1 MKKFTSLIILG
12 LMSLTSL
19 SALEPLKVAIM
30 NNSSTAV
37 SVQVK
42 LNDYTG
48 GTATTKYT
56 GAMQSITPNGSG
68 IIIVQV
74 ANNVGT
80 DWDDITATEVN
91 SYYVL
96 DVLVGGTLYA
106 QYRLDQL
113 ILSQSQSDIY
123 NNNGNLAPSTS
134 GANDLGEDNNRWGE
148 LYVQGNTIHIGP
160 DGGMAGTDEL
170 AFSYNDATNTATM
183 TVAGTNELL
192 VNSDGIVINGGIT
205 ANPSGADKDFIFGDD
220 DFNHTSGN
228 EAKMFFDKSKGAF
241 RAGAVLNNWW
251 DDSNVGLY
259 SASMGILNHADEFAS
274 FAMGY
279 QSQANGYVST
289 AIGQFTRATGNY
301 STSMNYD
308 TDAIGDASFAM
319 GFSTDATGNY
329 STSMGYVTIADE
341 ESSTALG
348 MFNDNTITGE
358 LFTVGNGTGSMRS
371 NALEVYKNGEVVIP
385 ALGSGGTQNIQVDN
399 TGKIVVGGA
408 SPFTHDA
415 VNNRVYRNDPD
426 DDFIFGDDDFDHSS
440 SSEMKMF
447 FDKSKGSFRAGTV
460 AGNAWDEVN
469 IGTSSIALGNNS
481 TASGNNSTALGNNT
495 IASGSASTAMGVST
509 TASGAFSTAMGYNTT
524 SNQSYS
530 TAMGHSTTAS
540 GIYSTAMG
548 NQSVSSN
555 IASTSMGFQ
564 TTASGNSSTAMGV
577 STEASGNYSTALG
590 NRTLANES
598 ESVAMGMYNDYTI
611 TGELLTIGNGT
622 GNTARTNAFEVYK
635 NGNVVIGDD
644 ANATHTVRGIMNMNQ
659 GINANGSS
667 SSVAVHFSATAPSS
681 PLTGSLW
688 YDTGA
693 SALKIWNGGAWV
705 NI

>member
-19 SALEPLKVAIM
+19 SALEPVKVAIM

-56 GAMQSITPNGSG
+56 GSMQSLTPNGSG
-68 IIIVQV
+68 IIIIQV

-113 ILSQSQSDIY
+113 ILSQSQSTLY
-123 NNNGNLAPSTS
+123 NNEGNLTPTKS
-134 GANDLGEDNNRWGE
+134 GENNLGEDNSRWGE

-170 AFSYNDATNTATM
+170 AFSYDDVTNTATV

-205 ANPSGADKDFIFGDD
+205 ANPTGADKDFIFGDD
-220 DFNHTSGN
+220 DFTYTGPGQ
-228 EAKMFFDKSKGAF
+228 EYKMFYDRGNGSF
-241 RAGAVLNNWW
+241 RVGNIDGNHW
-251 DDSNVGLY
+251 DTRGS
-259 SASMGILNHADEFAS
+259 SS
-274 FAMGY
+274 FAAGF
-279 QSQANGYVST
+279 N
-289 AIGQFTRATGNY
+289 TRAT
-301 STSMNYD
+301 
-308 TDAIGDASFAM
+308 
-319 GFSTDATGNY
+319 
-329 STSMGYVTIADE
+329 
-341 ESSTALG
+341 
-348 MFNDNTITGE
+348 
-358 LFTVGNGTGSMRS
+358 
-371 NALEVYKNGEVVIP
+371 
-385 ALGSGGTQNIQVDN
+385 
-399 TGKIVVGGA
+399 
-408 SPFTHDA
+408 
-415 VNNRVYRNDPD
+415 
-426 DDFIFGDDDFDHSS
+426 
-440 SSEMKMF
+440 
-447 FDKSKGSFRAGTV
+447 
-460 AGNAWDEVN
+460 
-469 IGTSSIALGNNS
+469 
-481 TASGNNSTALGNNT
+481 
-495 IASGSASTAMGVST
+495 GSASTAMGNLT
-509 TASGAFSTAMGYNTT
+509 TASGDNSTAMGRL
-524 SNQSYS
+524 
-530 TAMGHSTTAS
+530 TTAS
-540 GIYSTAMG
+540 GFTSTAFG
-548 NQSVSSN
+548 IATSATSN
-555 IASTSMGFQ
+555 YTLATGSG
-564 TTASGNSSTAMGV
+564 TTASGNSSTAMGNLTTA
-577 STEASGNYSTALG
+577 SGDNSTAMGNSTTASGSRSTAMGRSTIASGSNTTALGWGTEASNESSTAMGYFTTASGTYSTAMGRSTIASGSNSLSTGINTTASGDVSTALG
-590 NRTLANES
+590 SNTIANGFYTT
-598 ESVAMGMYNDYTI
+598 AMGYYTTASASSSTAIGNTTIADESSSLAMGEYNDNTV

-693 SALKIWNGGAWV
+693 SALKIWNGSAWV

>member
-12 LMSLTSL
+12 LMSFTSL

-30 NNSSTAV
+30 NNSSSAV

-56 GAMQSITPNGSG
+56 GALQSLTPNGSG

-113 ILSQSQSDIY
+113 ILSQSQSTLY
-123 NNNGNLAPSTS
+123 NNEGNLTPTKS
-134 GANDLGEDNNRWGE
+134 GDNNLGEDNSRWGE
-148 LYVQGNTIHIGP
+148 LYVRGNTIHIGP

-170 AFSYNDATNTATM
+170 AFSYNDVTNTATV
-183 TVAGTNELL
+183 TVAGANELL

-205 ANPSGADKDFIFGDD
+205 ANPTGADKDFIFGDD
-220 DFNHTSGN
+220 DFTYTGPGQ
-228 EAKMFFDKSKGAF
+228 EYKMFYDRGNGSF
-241 RAGAVLNNWW
+241 RVGNIDGNHW
-251 DDSNVGLY
+251 DTRGS
-259 SASMGILNHADEFAS
+259 SS
-274 FAMGY
+274 FAAGF
-279 QSQANGYVST
+279 N
-289 AIGQFTRATGNY
+289 TRAT
-301 STSMNYD
+301 
-308 TDAIGDASFAM
+308 
-319 GFSTDATGNY
+319 
-329 STSMGYVTIADE
+329 
-341 ESSTALG
+341 
-348 MFNDNTITGE
+348 
-358 LFTVGNGTGSMRS
+358 
-371 NALEVYKNGEVVIP
+371 
-385 ALGSGGTQNIQVDN
+385 
-399 TGKIVVGGA
+399 
-408 SPFTHDA
+408 
-415 VNNRVYRNDPD
+415 
-426 DDFIFGDDDFDHSS
+426 
-440 SSEMKMF
+440 
-447 FDKSKGSFRAGTV
+447 
-460 AGNAWDEVN
+460 
-469 IGTSSIALGNNS
+469 
-481 TASGNNSTALGNNT
+481 
-495 IASGSASTAMGVST
+495 GSASTAMGVST
-509 TASGAFSTAMGYNTT
+509 TASGVISTAMGYNTI

-577 STEASGNYSTALG
+577 STEASGDYSTAMG
-590 NRTLANES
+590 YRTLANES
-598 ESVAMGMYNDYTI
+598 GSVAMGMYNDYTI

-622 GNTARTNAFEVYK
+622 GYSALTNAFEVYK